1 MVQGSVTG
9 REIFGARWSARIA
22 GTIEIWV
29 QLGDSFSMTNVEKF
43 SKRFPVSTAD
53 LHTHVHTH
61 APVHRGLSPCANI
74 PGCLYLHTYTSKE
87 YLMFKI

>member
-61 APVHRGLSPCANI
+61 VQT
-74 PGCLYLHTYTSKE
+74 YLDACTYTHTQAKS
-87 YLMFKI
+87 I

>member
-1 MVQGSVTG
+1 MVQGSVAG
-9 REIFGARWSARIA
+9 KEISGARRSARIA
-22 GTIEIWV
+22 GTTEIWV
-29 QLGDSFSMTNVEKF
+29 QLGESLLMMNAEKL

-61 APVHRGLSPCANI
+61 APVHRGLSPSANI

-87 YLMFKI
+87 